1 MASLVRLLLVL
12 ACGFAALSASVA
24 AALGLEEERILA
36 FSSVL
41 GLLLLLPFLVRPR
54 LCPPDGA
61 LLLLALLA
69 AVIVL
74 ADLAGRFDPL
84 DARIVLARLL
94 PPEALT
100 RFAWRLLAAY
110 VAATFTYQVMAEPAV
125 VARGYESIVRF
136 DPTGSVVMHSSLSLI
151 HLVLAATRLGE
162 RSRSAPGWRPWR
174 WAGCRCRWS
183 S

>member
-54 LCPPDGA
+54 LCRPDGA
-61 LLLLALLA
+61 LLLLVLLA
-69 AVIVL
+69 AIIVL

-84 DARIVLARLL
+84 DARIVLPVLVLVAGPNLARFL

-100 RFAWRLLAAY
+100 RFAWRLL
-110 VAATFTYQVMAEPAV
+110 
-125 VARGYESIVRF
+125 
-136 DPTGSVVMHSSLSLI
+136 
-151 HLVLAATRLGE
+151 
-162 RSRSAPGWRPWR
+162 SA
-174 WAGCRCRWS
+174 
-183 S
+183 